1 MSEPIDIQ
9 VRDNQ
14 STPARLGSAKARG
27 AWGLRYSTILPG
39 GCGECTFNLPANPN
53 SYMAP
58 PSIWGYNYRVDL
70 TVGGEYIWS
79 GRMEDL
85 ELHKGADGVHWQI
98 RALGYG
104 INLNDQYYTT
114 QAVNNVETSTIIS
127 SAVAS
132 LAPQIGATS
141 ITATG
146 FTISN
151 ATAVTLKLVSA
162 AAAIAWASRYG
173 AVTTYN
179 PQVWYV
185 YPDSDGTIRFTFQD
199 RPTSVSIKGMVADF
213 DEADFALFG
222 KNLYNR
228 AVVQYNGAAS
238 TATVDKPALQAAGP
252 AGWNIIK
259 TFAMVLPEITQSA
272 DATQAANAMVTQFG
286 TPRIAAT
293 SLRTSRTADQLNLLD
308 SNGERVNPLRIRS
321 GTLMQFLDM
330 PNTDGA
336 YQGIQWANTFVIA
349 GTEYDED
356 TQTLTLTPEGYDNS
370 AQKLMAKVE
379 YLLRGRLGLTGV
391 A

>member
-1 MSEPIDIQ
+1 MIEPLDIQ

-14 STPARLGSAKARG
+14 STPLRLGSMRRVG
-27 AWGLRYSTILPG
+27 AYGLRFSTILPG
-39 GCGECTFNLPANPN
+39 GCGECTFRLPATDDFLT
-53 SYMAP
+53 P
-58 PSIWGYNYRVDL
+58 PQQYGYNYRVDL
-70 TVGGEYIWS
+70 VQGGAIIWS

-85 ELHKGADGVHWQI
+85 EMHKGGDGVYWQI

-104 INLNDQYYTT
+104 VNLNDQYYTT
-114 QAVNNVETSTIIS
+114 QAVNNVETSTIVS
-127 SAVAS
+127 SAISS

-162 AAAIAWASRYG
+162 AAAIAWAARYG
-173 AVTTYN
+173 LVTTYN
-179 PQVWYV
+179 PQQWYI
-185 YPDSDGTIRFTFQD
+185 YPDDDGTVRFTFES
-199 RPTSVSIKGMVADF
+199 RPTNVSIRGLLADF
-213 DEADFALFG
+213 EEADFALFG

-228 AVVQYNGAAS
+228 AVVQYNGAGS
-238 TATVDKPALQAAGP
+238 VATVNNTALQAAGP
-252 AGWNIIK
+252 AGWNVIK
-259 TFAMVLPEITQSA
+259 TFAAVLPEITQSA
-272 DATQAANAMVTQFG
+272 DATQAANVFITQFG

-293 SLRTSRTADQLNLLD
+293 SLTTHRNVNQLNLRD
-308 SNGERVNPLRIRS
+308 SNNNRVDPIRIRA
-321 GTLMQFLDM
+321 GTLMQLMDM
-330 PNTDGA
+330 PTTNGA